1 MHSQVS
7 YALLLLTIQFSVFSG
22 FIINSDN
29 SLSIL
34 SYRPDGDIF
43 YIQTSLVKLLFGL
56 FSAFHF
62 FSVEVIG
69 HAIIRVIECIEI
81 GRHNNIPFYSNPLAT
96 RRTNVVYSFCLVTSD
111 LIISRKIIILLLSL
125 GERNVLHKN

>member
-29 SLSIL
+29 SLSIP
-34 SYRPDGDIF
+34 SHFPDGDIF
-43 YIQTSLVKLLFGL
+43 YIQ
-56 FSAFHF
+56 AFHF
-62 FSVEVIG
+62 KFFFCSLPTFHFFPIEVIR
-69 HAIIRVIECIEI
+69 HTIIGVIECIEI
-81 GRHNNIPFYSNPLAT
+81 GRHDNIPFDSAPLT
-96 RRTNVVYSFCLVTSD
+96 TSRTNVVNSFCLITSD

-125 GERNVLHKN
+125 GERNVLRQN